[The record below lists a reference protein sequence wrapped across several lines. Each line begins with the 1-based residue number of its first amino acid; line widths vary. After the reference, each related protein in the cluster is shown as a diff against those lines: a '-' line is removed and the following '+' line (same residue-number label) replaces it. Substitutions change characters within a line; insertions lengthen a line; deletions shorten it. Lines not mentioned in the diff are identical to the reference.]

1 MNIKLRGAARA
12 ATVLTA
18 SALVVIAADVAAQ
31 EQDQTE
37 ITAPSSAAIEE
48 VVATGR
54 QRSVA
59 TDVVQ
64 ERIEQEVV
72 ADFLGIDQISRVG
85 DSTVSAALRRLPGVT
100 LVQGK
105 FIYVRGLGERYSS
118 TTLNGAYVP
127 SPDLTRNVIPLDLF
141 PTSILDSLAVSKG
154 FSPDLP
160 AAFGGGSVDI
170 RTSGIPELPFLQ
182 FEIGTG
188 MNTVSSSNVLSYPG
202 GDDDRWG
209 TDDGTRALS
218 DDLLSGIYRYRGN
231 ISPAN
236 ILAVLQED
244 GGNHTIAEANLINC
258 QLATELNRNVDL
270 SEGSAGPDLDLSAS
284 GGSTW
289 YFGDAD
295 AWGFGLLGLVDYG
308 SEVRNKNRR
317 ERGATPATRD
327 VVISSTQR
335 SVQQTDLTMAVTSG
349 IKWFE
354 DHALEAMYLYLR
366 NSEDEATLRLANNTN
381 AQPGSGVRLRTLGTR
396 FEERELTVQQLRGEH
411 TLGPDSLELLGEGID
426 LGWLEGLRFNWY
438 LSDSEARTDIPNETS
453 ISAIDTIDPTSGAVT
468 TEIRATASAADFR
481 FTELI
486 DDVSSSGWALEMPF
500 LLGEVSELELALGQD
515 VYQKGRRYLQTQLGL
530 GTTAG
535 GSETLRT
542 GEPSVVFSD
551 ANLVNPDNG
560 FFLNLGGIGTESYLA
575 AESVTATFGSVDWT
589 WNQRWRVVAGARHE
603 DYKQFS
609 VPVDQ
614 YDFSA
619 NKIPVT
625 AQQLPDLVTATDEV
639 YPSLALTYMAQDFWA
654 DDFQLR
660 LNYSQTATRPDLR
673 EVTDSVFIDPF
684 TDFRIQGNPG
694 LRPSELSN
702 YDLRAEWFFFNGD
715 SFSATLFY
723 KDIERP
729 IETVEG
735 AGSEDNVVLSF
746 INAESAKVSGV
757 ELESYVSLGHLADLL
772 GDWTEAFFVS
782 GNLTTADSEITIGSG
797 SGFNA
802 TNNTRPLTQSSE
814 YAFNLQL
821 GYDSFDGMHSAS
833 LAFNTFGERVFF
845 AGRGGAPDAY
855 EQPFNSLDLTYS
867 WFPTELLTIK
877 LKAQNLLEEETEI
890 ERGGIITR
898 TQEVGTSFGLSAK
911 YKF

>member
-1 MNIKLRGAARA
+1 MKNKLSGAARA
-12 ATVLTA
+12 ATVLSV
-18 SALVVIAADVAAQ
+18 SALAVFAADLAAQ
-31 EQDQTE
+31 ELENPE
-37 ITAPSSAAIEE
+37 ITAPTGAAIEE

-170 RTSGIPELPFLQ
+170 RTSAIPEAPFLQ
-182 FEIGTG
+182 LEIGSG
-188 MNTVSSSNVLSYPG
+188 MNSAGGGSYLSYPG
-202 GDDDRWG
+202 GGDDRWG

-218 DDLLSGIYRYRGN
+218 GELSAGIARFRGN

-236 ILAVLQED
+236 ILAVLKED
-244 GGNHTIAEANLINC
+244 GGNHTIEEANQVNR
-258 QLATELNRNVDL
+258 QLATGLNRNIDI
-270 SEGSAGPDLDLSAS
+270 SGESTDPDLDLSAS
-284 GGSTW
+284 AGSTW
-289 YFGDAD
+289 YFGSGD
-295 AWGFGLLGLVDYG
+295 AWGLGVLGLVDYG
-308 SEVRNKNRR
+308 TEVRNKNRS
-317 ERGATPATRD
+317 ERGATAATRD
-327 VVISSTQR
+327 IVVSNTQR
-335 SVQQTDLTMAVTSG
+335 SIQQTDLTMALTSG

-354 DHALEAMYLYLR
+354 DHSVEAMYLYLR
-366 NSEDEATLRLANNTN
+366 NSEDEASIRLANNTN
-381 AQPGSGVRLRTLGTR
+381 VQPGSGLRLRTLGTR

-411 TLGPDSLELLGEGID
+411 QLGADTLELFDDVLS
-426 LGWLEGLRFNWY
+426 LSWLEDLRFTWFV
-438 LSDSEARTDIPNETS
+438 SDSEARTDIPNETS
-453 ISAIDTIDPTSGAVT
+453 VSAIDTIDPSTGAVT
-468 TEIRATASAADFR
+468 TTIRATASAGEFR
-481 FTELI
+481 FTDLVDE
-486 DDVSSSGWALEMPF
+486 VSSSGW
-500 LLGEVSELELALGQD
+500 ELELPVAIGEASELKLAVGQD
-515 VYQKGRRYLQTQLGL
+515 LYQKGRRYLQTQLGL
-530 GTTAG
+530 GTTASG
-535 GSETLRT
+535 TETLRT
-542 GEPSVVFSD
+542 STPSQVFSD
-551 ANLVNPDNG
+551 GNLLDANNG
-560 FFLNLGGIGTESYLA
+560 FFLNLGGLGTESYLA
-575 AESVTATFGSVDWT
+575 AESVTATFAHMDWN
-589 WNQRWRVVAGARHE
+589 WNQRWRIAGGVRHE

-614 YDFSA
+614 YDFTA
-619 NKIPVT
+619 NKIPVS
-625 AQQLPDLVTATDEV
+625 ADQLPNLVTASDEV
-639 YPSLALTYMAQDFWA
+639 YPALALTYMAQDLWA

-684 TDFRIQGNPG
+684 TDFRIQGNSA
-694 LRPSELSN
+694 LRPSELNN

-723 KDIERP
+723 KDIDRP

-746 INAESAKVSGV
+746 INAESAKVSGL
-757 ELESYVSLGHLADLL
+757 ELETYVSLGHLGDWL
-772 GDWTEAFFVS
+772 GGWTEAFFVS
-782 GNLTTADSEITIGSG
+782 GNLTVADSEITIGNT

-814 YAFNLQL
+814 YAFNAQL

-867 WFPTELLTIK
+867 WFPTDLLTIK
-877 LKAQNLLEEETEI
+877 LKAQNLLDEETEI
-890 ERGGIITR
+890 KRGGIITR
-898 TQEVGTSFGLSAK
+898 TQELGTTLGLSAK